1 MSCSLELYDRDFN
14 YHLQSIHHRHH
25 SQHDQS
31 VTAAKQLMQERLSK
45 LGGQAGAYQLS
56 QDQSAQYGNAYGS
69 SGSSQKY
76 VVPPCS
82 SCFGGAENREAFS
95 SRYQIIFLLKII
107 SASVLRRPNDFFTQ
121 FFDLS
126 TRTDNKIFSRNADW
140 KMFLRVKLFY
150 FKGIRQVQAPVKR
163 APVMESIQ
171 ITQASALL
179 GIQRTLD
186 SHQMAS
192 TMMFNRLLLPYTRHQ
207 GQVHPDTHR
216 QTSTKLRTCNNA

>member
-1 MSCSLELYDRDFN
+1 MTCEHSLKKQFLWKFSLLKAYSLSCFLKLNGRDFN

-31 VTAAKQLMQERLSK
+31 VTAAKQLLQERLSK
-45 LGGQAGAYQLS
+45 LDGQAAYQLS
-56 QDQSAQYGNAYGS
+56 QAQSAQYGNAYGS

-76 VVPPCS
+76 VVAPCS

-107 SASVLRRPNDFFTQ
+107 SASVLRRPNDFLTQ

-140 KMFLRVKLFY
+140 KMFY
-150 FKGIRQVQAPVKR
+150 
-163 APVMESIQ
+163 
-171 ITQASALL
+171 
-179 GIQRTLD
+179 
-186 SHQMAS
+186 
-192 TMMFNRLLLPYTRHQ
+192 
-207 GQVHPDTHR
+207 
-216 QTSTKLRTCNNA
+216 